1 MGKKLTVDEVCERLH
16 ITRGHWNQLVYRN
29 QAPPRIV
36 VSPRRF
42 LVDEDVLEEWLSSRQ
57 ERERTRAS

>member
-1 MGKKLTVDEVCERLH
+1 MGRKLTVDEVCARLH

-42 LVDEDVLEEWLSSRQ
+42 LVDEDVLENWLQERQ
-57 ERERTRAS
+57 ENDRAIAS

>member
-1 MGKKLTVDEVCERLH
+1 MGQKLTVTEVCERLH
-16 ITRGHWNQLVYRN
+16 ISRNHFNQLVFRK

-42 LVDEDVLEEWLSSRQ
+42 LIDEDDLNAWLESR
-57 ERERTRAS
+57 REKAV

>member
-1 MGKKLTVDEVCERLH
+1 MGAKLTVEEVCERLH
-16 ITRGHWNQLVYRN
+16 ISRQHFNQLVFRR

-42 LVDEDVLEEWLSSRQ
+42 LIDEDDLEAWMNAR
-57 ERERTRAS
+57 RESGVAS